1 MTNGTELQR
10 GTWRLER
17 DDDGHEGQVEDHSGR
32 DGHGT
37 ISPRPQEPQ
46 P

>member
-17 DDDGHEGQVEDHSGR
+17 EDGREVQVEDHSGR

-37 ISPRPQEPQ
+37 ISPRPREPK